1 MLLLKNVRMKNYRLT
16 ELAADAYGLCK
27 QINDEGRN
35 VVLTDEWMKRYGEL
49 IVRECVTKMAL
60 EIMNN
65 SWIDD
70 AVKNTYEHFG
80 IEDDDKDM

>member
-1 MLLLKNVRMKNYRLT
+1 MKEQIKNLTIQARKHADSLLGK
-16 ELAADAYGLCK
+16 GLPDMVW
-27 QINDEGRN
+27 QDEYN
-35 VVLTDEWMKRYGEL
+35 KKLVEL

-80 IEDDDKDM
+80 VE

>member
-1 MLLLKNVRMKNYRLT
+1 MNERIR
-16 ELAADAYGLCK
+16 ELVKRAGGYFPTTSNGHTASLHS
-27 QINDEGRN
+27 
-35 VVLTDEWMKRYGEL
+35 TDGSLQKFAEL
-49 IVRECVTKMAL
+49 IVRECVTKMAS

-80 IEDDDKDM
+80 VE

>member
-1 MLLLKNVRMKNYRLT
+1 MKNYRLT
-16 ELAADAYGLCK
+16 ELASEAYGLCK

-35 VVLTDEWMKRYGEL
+35 VVLTDEWNKHYGEL
-49 IVRECVTKMAL
+49 IVRECVTKMAQ

-70 AVKNTYEHFG
+70 AVKNTYKHFG
-80 IEDDDKDM
+80 IADDDKDM

>member
-1 MLLLKNVRMKNYRLT
+1 MNERIK
-16 ELAADAYGLCK
+16 ELAEQVKVIMDGDDDLEFYTEKFAD
-27 QINDEGRN
+27 
-35 VVLTDEWMKRYGEL
+35 L

-60 EIMNN
+60 EVMNN

-80 IEDDDKDM
+80 VEE